1 MEQNLTAIIYNKK
14 GKILSIGKNSY
25 SKTHPLQ
32 AHHAKKQGMPE
43 RIFLHAEI
51 AAIVKCPDLTKA
63 YRMQVIRTNKE
74 GRLMY
79 AKPCAVCMSA
89 INSINLK
96 QIEWSID

>member
-32 AHHAKKQGMPE
+32 ALHASKQGMPE

-63 YRMQVIRTNKE
+63 YRMHVIRVNKE

-96 QIEWSID
+96 QIDWS